1 MIKGGAL
8 NEVKKIMGLERSVV
22 TIALGDSPND
32 QAMLNNAD
40 VAVVIPSSHSK
51 DIVITNPIQII
62 YAEKTWPE
70 RLAASHGSNSF
81 EGTSSLTE
89 R

>member
-1 MIKGGAL
+1 MGNYDKGGAL
-8 NEVKKIMGLERSVV
+8 NEVKKIMGLDRSVV

-40 VAVVIPSSHSK
+40 VAVVIPSSHAK

-62 YAEKTWPE
+62 YAENQA
-70 RLAASHGSNSF
+70 RAAGSKPWIKF
-81 EGTSSLTE
+81 F
-89 R
+89 